1 MRRRIVASLASL
13 FAIFSVGALLVSL
26 YVTSTTDEL
35 QNLVSL
41 HEIEGLRR
49 DLVIGVQAV
58 QADLY
63 TARTPLAHELDA
75 IVANVHGLEAAADEC
90 ASCHHRPSLE
100 REFDEVQDL
109 IEDYKGALSRYIT
122 ASANSERISRIRVEA
137 ADIGDRLLHHTEAM
151 SEEASERLDEIAED
165 TASEINYIR
174 VILLTTLIVTIGLGV
189 VVSTYLVRSVTSPI
203 ERLVGATRVIASGN
217 LEHRIQE
224 EKEAEFAELARHF
237 NAMSAAL
244 EKTYASLRSANEDL
258 RREIRDGTRARQER
272 EELQEQL
279 LHARKMQALGTLS
292 AGIAHEFGNF
302 LQVIQACAERL
313 ATKIEAGAPGRRE
326 IDTIGDAARKGADL
340 TRRLLTF
347 GSKLESTLLAT
358 DINERVR
365 HAKTIFE
372 KALPPTI
379 EVRISL
385 ADGILP
391 VAADPAQIEQVLLNL
406 ALNARDAMPDGGVLH
421 IETSRETDGSRLEE
435 MEEPEE
441 WIVLKVSDTG
451 HGMDEE
457 TVRHIFD
464 PFFTTKK
471 VGVGTGLGLATAY
484 GIITSHGGEIS
495 CKSELGRG
503 TVFETRLPAMFE
515 TSPPEVAVDAAAP
528 EAAETP
534 KKQPPRESETILWV
548 DDDVAMLEVMR
559 DNLEEYGYAIHTAD
573 SGEKALELFRE
584 QAGAINLV
592 VLDLGMPGMGGR
604 VCLEKLLEID
614 PDARVIITTGF
625 GTREEEDEMMRAGA
639 RGFLAKPAQISD
651 ILAKIEEVMSS

>member
-1 MRRRIVASLASL
+1 
-13 FAIFSVGALLVSL
+13 
-26 YVTSTTDEL
+26 
-35 QNLVSL
+35 
-41 HEIEGLRR
+41 
-49 DLVIGVQAV
+49 
-58 QADLY
+58 
-63 TARTPLAHELDA
+63 
-75 IVANVHGLEAAADEC
+75 
-90 ASCHHRPSLE
+90 
-100 REFDEVQDL
+100 
-109 IEDYKGALSRYIT
+109 
-122 ASANSERISRIRVEA
+122 
-137 ADIGDRLLHHTEAM
+137 M
-151 SEEASERLDEIAED
+151 SEEASATLDEIAEKA
-165 TASEINYIR
+165 ASKINYIR
-174 VILLTTLIVTIGLGV
+174 VILLVTLIVTIGLGV
-189 VVSTYLVRSVTSPI
+189 IVSTYLVRSVTGPI
-203 ERLVGATRVIASGN
+203 ERLVGATRIIASGN

-244 EKTYASLRSANEDL
+244 EKTYESLRSANEEL
-258 RREIRDGTRARQER
+258 RREIRDGTRARRER

-302 LQVIQACAERL
+302 LQIIQGCVARL
-313 ATKIEAGAPGRRE
+313 ATKADARAPGRRE
-326 IDTIGDAARKGADL
+326 IDTIGDTARKGADL

-347 GSKLESTLLAT
+347 GSKLESMLLPT

-372 KALPPTI
+372 KTLPRSI
-379 EVRISL
+379 EVRTSL
-385 ADGILP
+385 AEGILP

-421 IETSRETDGSRLEE
+421 IETSRDTDGSRLEATA
-435 MEEPEE
+435 EPEE
-441 WIVLKVSDTG
+441 WIVIKVSDTG

-484 GIITSHGGEIS
+484 GIVTSHGGEIS
-495 CKSELGRG
+495 CKSEVGRG

-515 TSPPEVAVDAAAP
+515 TSQTAVAGDAAAP
-528 EAAETP
+528 GAAETT
-534 KKQPPRESETILWV
+534 KRDTPRESETILWV
-548 DDDVAMLEVMR
+548 DDEVAMLEVMS

-584 QAGAINLV
+584 HAGAIDLV

-625 GTREEEDEMMRAGA
+625 GTQEEEEEMTRAGA
-639 RGFLAKPAQISD
+639 RGFLAKPAQISE
-651 ILAKIEEVMSS
+651 ILSKIEEVLST